1 MEDHLITLAQ
11 YYYYPDYAIVK
22 SKLESEGIEVFLR
35 DDITVTIDPFLSNA
49 IGGIK
54 LQVKSSQAE
63 EASKILKTI
72 KLNSDKP
79 ENVDEIELG
88 NRIFIKTYSFC
99 PKCDSE
105 NVFYEKHS
113 FLKSIFTNFVKREHY
128 CQDCNNAWFQ
138 HIN

>member
-1 MEDHLITLAQ
+1 MGDHLVTLAQ

-22 SKLESEGIEVFLR
+22 SKLESDGIAVFLK
-35 DDITVTIDPFLSNA
+35 DDMTVTIDPFLSNA

-63 EASKILKTI
+63 EALKILNTI
-72 KLNSDKP
+72 ELNSDKP
-79 ENVDEIELG
+79 EVDDEITIG

-105 NVFYEKHS
+105 NVFYEKHT
-113 FLKSIFTNFVKREHY
+113 FLKSLFTNFVKREHH
-128 CQDCNNAWFQ
+128 CQDCKNIWFQ